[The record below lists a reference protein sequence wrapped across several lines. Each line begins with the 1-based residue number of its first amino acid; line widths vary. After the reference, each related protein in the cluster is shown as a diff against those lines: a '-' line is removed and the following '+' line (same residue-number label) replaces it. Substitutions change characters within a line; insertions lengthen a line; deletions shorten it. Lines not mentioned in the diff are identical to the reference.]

1 MQQLKMAVVAAMA
14 LATVAGAQ
22 MPGVPVLQNAWA
34 TPGFVA
40 AANFGGGSDGSVYAL
55 AGGWTPGSARFQF
68 SGGVGA
74 RSITGAGT
82 KTVYGLRAAMPFG
95 GASSSFGFAALAGV
109 GGGQAVTRNAAGV
122 VVKGDTLH
130 PGDSVTSTTQIPVG
144 AAIGYRK
151 AIGSRGISAYATPTY
166 TFFNGGT
173 STGGVFRVA
182 IGADFGITNAIGVTG
197 GVEFGGTRPK
207 SVGGP
212 SGTTWGLGV
221 SYALGRR

>member
-1 MQQLKMAVVAAMA
+1 MAVVAAIA
-14 LATVAGAQ
+14 VAATAGAQ
-22 MPGVPVLQNAWA
+22 MPGMPVLQNAWA

-74 RSITGAGT
+74 RNISGAGT

-95 GASSSFGFAALAGV
+95 GASSSFGFAALVGV

-122 VVKGDTLH
+122 VVKGDTLQ
-130 PGDSVTSTTQIPVG
+130 PGDSVTSSTQIPVG
-144 AAIGYRK
+144 AAIGWRR
-151 AIGSRGISAYATPTY
+151 AFGSNHGLSAYATPTY
-166 TFFNGGT
+166 TFFSGGT
-173 STGGVFRVA
+173 GSGGVFRVA
-182 IGADFGITNAIGVTG
+182 IGADFGITSNIGVTG

-207 SVGGP
+207 AVGGP
-212 SGTTWGLGV
+212 SSTTWGLGL